1 MKRKI
6 SALVKRPGEIPR
18 HVAVS
23 NSLEALQ
30 KNVGGKIQTVTLPD
44 NVVVICNE
52 EGRIMNLPYN
62 CTIRGVSLV
71 GTILM
76 VGNGGEDF
84 TDLPMSWKDL
94 QLLYPGL
101 WEGA

>member
-1 MKRKI
+1 M
-6 SALVKRPGEIPR
+6 
-18 HVAVS
+18 AVS

-44 NVVVICNE
+44 NLVVICNE
-52 EGRIMNLPYN
+52 EARIMNLPYN
-62 CTIRGVSLV
+62 CTIRGVSLA

-94 QLLYPGL
+94 QLMYPGL